1 MTNNTK
7 YHLGLNMNY
16 RHVIIDDFLSADE
29 ITSLSYNHKILV
41 ESDTG
46 DLTLYHQDRV
56 SQSIVDKI
64 SNAIGKVDVRK
75 SHVYNLTQPYRLHC
89 DSGFDNNAFYTVIV
103 PLDKEPQ
110 GGIFVMNQWADHAYS
125 LDNYY
130 KQNDQPVLS
139 FEEQKQKINEFD
151 ESQSLPDT
159 IDFEHVKSKRGF
171 TIKEYIGYKYNQ
183 AIMIPSKYFHCS
195 QNVKNF
201 TFKKSLAIFTKKD
214 K

>member
-1 MTNNTK
+1 M
-7 YHLGLNMNY
+7 
-16 RHVIIDDFLSADE
+16 
-29 ITSLSYNHKILV
+29 
-41 ESDTG
+41 
-46 DLTLYHQDRV
+46 
-56 SQSIVDKI
+56 
-64 SNAIGKVDVRK
+64 
-75 SHVYNLTQPYRLHC
+75 
-89 DSGFDNNAFYTVIV
+89 

-139 FEEQKQKINEFD
+139 FEEQKEKINEFD
-151 ESQSLPDT
+151 DSQSLPDT

-195 QNVKNF
+195 QNIENF

>member
-1 MTNNTK
+1 
-7 YHLGLNMNY
+7 MNY
-16 RHVIIDDFLSADE
+16 RHVIIDDFLSVDE

-139 FEEQKQKINEFD
+139 FEEQKEKINEFNPNTKNLNVFLKINKTSGIKK
-151 ESQSLPDT
+151 EKINKFPLNRLLNLNIKKLT
-159 IDFEHVKSKRGF
+159 SK
-171 TIKEYIGYKYNQ
+171 
-183 AIMIPSKYFHCS
+183 
-195 QNVKNF
+195 
-201 TFKKSLAIFTKKD
+201 
-214 K
+214 

>member
-1 MTNNTK
+1 
-7 YHLGLNMNY
+7 MNY
-16 RHVIIDDFLSADE
+16 RHVIIDDFLSVDE

-130 KQNDQPVLS
+130 TQNIQSVLS
-139 FEEQKQKINEFD
+139 FEERKEKINEFNPD
-151 ESQSLPDT
+151 ISLPDT
-159 IDFEHVKSKRGF
+159 IDFQHIKDKRGF
-171 TIKEYIGYKYNQ
+171 SVKEYIDYEYNK
-183 AIMIPSKYFHCS
+183 AIMYPGEFYHCS
-195 QNVKNF
+195 QNIKNF
-201 TFKKSLAIFTKKD
+201 TSKKSLAIFTNV
-214 K
+214 